1 MVMRHR
7 NRTRSNM
14 LEMVFSEQFAIA
26 TVAPMGIDGDSGQG
40 WSYTRAPNGSWL
52 NAADGPQ
59 AITYGKTV
67 GAKATFKNVSGR
79 TLNGNIT
86 VEIIK
91 PNGAHVMKDNPSGSW
106 ANGTTRSV
114 ELTVPADQYGTYQCK
129 YFGELWE

>member
-1 MVMRHR
+1 MMRREHSQR
-7 NRTRSNM
+7 PRM
-14 LEMVFSEQFAIA
+14 LA
-26 TVAPMGIDGDSGQG
+26 TVFEETLPIAVVAQFPIGGDSGQG
-40 WSYTRAPNGSWL
+40 WSYTRAPNGSWITARD
-52 NAADGPQ
+52 NPQ
-59 AITYGKTV
+59 SIQFGGTV